1 MKLGLSFPQT
11 EIGTDPIVIKDFLQA
26 AEELGYDFVTFVDHV
41 LGEEAP
47 RGATFANKYTRTR
60 RSSSSDGLAAQ
71 DPKRRK
77 LLELSYLLLSLGS
90 GSED

>member
-47 RGATFANKYTRTR
+47 RGPLLRINTPVITCFMKSWYSWGTRQP
-60 RSSSSDGLAAQ
+60 L
-71 DPKRRK
+71 PKK
-77 LLELSYLLLSLGS
+77 LG
-90 GSED
+90 